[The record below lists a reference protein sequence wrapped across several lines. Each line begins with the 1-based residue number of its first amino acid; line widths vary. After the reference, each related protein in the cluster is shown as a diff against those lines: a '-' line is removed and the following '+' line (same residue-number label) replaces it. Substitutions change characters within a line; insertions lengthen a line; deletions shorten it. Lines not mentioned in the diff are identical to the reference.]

1 MQTIPSFFD
10 ENVKKFSDN
19 IYLWEKTGTRYE
31 GKTYSQVKDMV
42 EQFAAG
48 LLSIG
53 VKKGDRIALLSEGRN
68 AWVVSELG
76 MLYIG
81 AINIPLSV
89 KLNEPDEIRYRL
101 SHAGVSMAIVS
112 GNQAKKIRE
121 IKQSLPACKKLILLD
136 GEAED
141 ETEITYDAL
150 LALGKKFLATS
161 SEVFQKARTLVQPD
175 DPANICYTS
184 GTTADPKGIVLSHN
198 NYVANVYQGYTL
210 MDIPQHYT
218 TLLILPWDHCFA
230 HTCGIYCMMGKG
242 ASMAS
247 VQVGKTGMETLKN
260 IPINIKEI
268 KPNLLLSVPALAS
281 NFKKNIEKGI
291 NDKGFL
297 VKTLFKHAMSISYH
311 YNNDGWNKGR
321 GLTLLYK
328 PLIKLYDKI
337 LFSKIREGF
346 GSRLDFFV
354 GGGALLDIEFQ
365 RFFYAIGMPM
375 FQGYGLTEASP
386 IISSNSL
393 AKHKLGS
400 SGHLVKNML
409 LKICDEKG
417 NELPAGEHGEIVI
430 QGENVMLGYWNN
442 PEASAQSL
450 RDGWLYTG
458 DLGYMDKDGFL
469 YVLGRFKSLLIAD
482 DGEKFSPESIEET
495 YIGQSQYISQCML
508 FNNQNPY
515 TIVIVVPEKAALLK
529 HLQHKGLD
537 PASDAGIH
545 EAIHCI
551 GHELNHYRKHGH
563 YGHMFPHRWLP
574 AAIGILPDS
583 FTEENHM
590 VNSTMKMV
598 RGKITAHYKQLI
610 DFLYTSDGKDLYHKQ
625 NIENMRSFLGK

>member
-1 MQTIPSFFD
+1 MQTIPDFFE

-19 IYLWEKTGTRYE
+19 IYLWEKTGTVYE
-31 GKTYSQVKDMV
+31 GTTYRQVKDLV

-53 VKKGDRIALLSEGRN
+53 VTKGDRIALLSEGRN

-89 KLNEPDEIRYRL
+89 RLNETEEIRYRL
-101 SHAGVSMAIVS
+101 AHAGATMAIAS

-121 IKQSLPACKKLILLD
+121 IKQSLPGFKKLIILD
-136 GEAED
+136 GNAED
-141 ETEITYDAL
+141 DSEIGYEEV
-150 LALGKKFLATS
+150 LALGKEFLATS
-161 SEVFQKARTLVQPD
+161 GDVFLRARQSVQPF

-198 NYVANVYQGYTL
+198 NYVANVHQSYTL
-210 MDIPQHYT
+210 MDIPPYYT
-218 TLLILPWDHCFA
+218 TLLILPWDHAFA
-230 HTCGIYCMMGKG
+230 HTAGIYCMMGKG
-242 ASMAS
+242 ASLAS
-247 VQVGKTGMETLKN
+247 VQAGKSGMETIKN
-260 IPINIKEI
+260 IPLNIKEN
-268 KPNLLLSVPALAS
+268 KPNLLLTVPALAS
-281 NFKKNIEKGI
+281 NFKKNIEKSI
-291 NDKGFL
+291 SDKGFIA
-297 VKTLFKHAMSISYH
+297 KSLFNHAMSIAYK
-311 YNNDGWNKGR
+311 YNNNGWNKGR
-321 GLTLLYK
+321 GLTSIYK

-346 GSRLDFFV
+346 GGRLDFFV
-354 GGGALLDIEFQ
+354 GGGALLDIEIQ
-365 RFFYAIGMPM
+365 KFFYAIGIPI

-386 IISSNSL
+386 TISCNSL

-400 SGHLVKNML
+400 SGYLVKNML

-417 NELPAGEHGEIVI
+417 NELPVGKHGEIVI

-469 YVLGRFKSLLIAD
+469 YILGRFKSLLIAD
-482 DGEKFSPESIEET
+482 DGEKYSPEGIEEA

-515 TIVIVVPEKAALLK
+515 TIVLIVPDKTFLLD
-529 HLQHKGLD
+529 HLKHKGLE
-537 PASDAGIH
+537 PESDAGIH
-545 EAIHCI
+545 EAIRCI
-551 GHELNHYRKHGH
+551 GHELNLYRKHGH

-574 AAIGILPDS
+574 AAIGILPTP

-590 VNSTMKMV
+590 VNTTMKIV
-598 RGKITAHYKQLI
+598 RGKITENYKQLV
-610 DFLYTSDGKDLYHKQ
+610 DFLYTIYGKDLYHKQ
-625 NIENMRSFLGK
+625 NIENMKTFLGK